1 MEDEREPL
9 AKKWA
14 ELLSE
19 FQSSQ
24 SQLHQY
30 ASFDLPQPKVVPIY
44 DAASSATLHW
54 HQRNNKNA

>member
-1 MEDEREPL
+1 MEDERESL

-24 SQLHQY
+24 SQLYQN
-30 ASFDLPQPKVVPIY
+30 ASFDLPQLEVVPIY
-44 DAASSATLHW
+44 DAASSATPHW
-54 HQRNNKNA
+54 YQRNSKDA